1 MTSAKNLL
9 TPIVKVVDK
18 PVHFHQLWTVIQFI
32 MISSTHSMLLW
43 HNSDDIWANVMRH
56 FFIQIV
62 GKMDVQIGSTPP
74 PPPRLH
80 LSAFSW
86 PPSPLECGR
95 HIWKALTSINHIQG
109 VRGVE
114 FLQWLRARVS
124 LLWVGKETVC
134 RPHFTIC
141 DCWTKPPSTCQSDDL
156 SGDHIQSRAEK
167 RDWFAKHQLGMAG
180 CGWLQPGRNFLS
192 T

>member
-18 PVHFHQLWTVIQFI
+18 PVHFHQLWTVIQCI

-74 PPPRLH
+74 PPLVCICLLFPDPP
-80 LSAFSW
+80 
-86 PPSPLECGR
+86 PPSSADVIYGRPLP
-95 HIWKALTSINHIQG
+95 ASITFKVCEVSSFYNDWERVYHYFEWERRQYVGNI
-109 VRGVE
+109 
-114 FLQWLRARVS
+114 LQFVI
-124 LLWVGKETVC
+124 VGPSYHPPVNM
-134 RPHFTIC
+134 TI
-141 DCWTKPPSTCQSDDL
+141 
-156 SGDHIQSRAEK
+156 
-167 RDWFAKHQLGMAG
+167 
-180 CGWLQPGRNFLS
+180 
-192 T
+192 